1 MRKHDSKWKTLIPLI
16 VAMVV
21 MTGVFILISYL
32 SYRQNEIEDLE
43 NYARGLTKLIAG
55 EIDCAVRRLI
65 DECYQ
70 KAEKIILDN
79 REVLERTAEL
89 LLEKEKIGSEEFE
102 KVFQEVRSA

>member
-55 EIDCAVRRLI
+55 EIVDGDIRIPLARVIKLI
-65 DECYQ
+65 RHIVICIKSTTNNYFDT
-70 KAEKIILDN
+70 I
-79 REVLERTAEL
+79 T
-89 LLEKEKIGSEEFE
+89 
-102 KVFQEVRSA
+102 

>member
-16 VAMVV
+16 VAIVV

-55 EIDCAVRRLI
+55 EIKLHSLSSGDLSR
-65 DECYQ
+65 Y
-70 KAEKIILDN
+70 
-79 REVLERTAEL
+79 TAL
-89 LLEKEKIGSEEFE
+89 YLRIPVDDG
-102 KVFQEVRSA
+102 